1 MGSPFPGMD
10 PYLEDPAIWPDVHH
24 GLISAIRSVLQPR
37 LRPRYTARIDVR
49 LVIEEPPAE
58 GRRPDV
64 AVFRV
69 SDPEL
74 RYAATTDAASPAAA
88 DEPVTILAMGEPIRQ
103 GFIEVRLADGGELV
117 TVIEVLSPTNKKPGP
132 GRNKY
137 LDKQSALLNAE
148 VSLVEIDLLREGQH
162 TIAAPLYSLGRLTG
176 HYWVCVHRAGEGM
189 KFEMYA
195 VSLRERLPRVKVPLR
210 SPDPDVVLDLPA
222 AFGRCYDEADYGPDI
237 DYTGEPAVALEPEDA
252 AWASELLTAAGM
264 RTADAS

>member
-10 PYLEDPAIWPDVHH
+10 PYLEDPAIWPDLHH
-24 GLISAIRSVLQPR
+24 RLISRIAADLQPR

-49 LVIEEPPAE
+49 LVIEEAPAK
-58 GRRPDV
+58 GRR
-64 AVFRV
+64 
-69 SDPEL
+69 L
-74 RYAATTDAASPAAA
+74 AAA
-88 DEPVTILAMGEPIRQ
+88 DEPVTVLAMGEPIRQ
-103 GFIEVRLADGGELV
+103 GFIEVRLADGGDLV

-132 GRNKY
+132 GRDKY

-162 TIAAPLYSLGRLTG
+162 TIAAPLYSLRHLEG

-210 SPDPDVVLDLPA
+210 SPDPDVVLDMPA
-222 AFGRCYDEADYGPDI
+222 AFSRCYDEADYGPDI
-237 DYTGEPAVALEPEDA
+237 DYTGDPAVALEPEDT
-252 AWASELLTAAGM
+252 AWASERLTSAGL